1 VLVRMTKASVL
12 DVLERDYVRTARAKG
27 LSRRR
32 ILARHVVRTAL
43 VPVITLLGLEM
54 GTLIGGT
61 VLIEYVFNWPGLS
74 GFLVDA
80 VNARDYPEVVG
91 IVLVISVLFVLL
103 NLVIDI
109 SYALLDPRVKLA
121 R

>member
-1 VLVRMTKASVL
+1 MVRMTRASVL
-12 DVLERDYVRTARAKG
+12 EVLEKDYIRTARAKG
-27 LSRRR
+27 ISRRQIMR
-32 ILARHVVRTAL
+32 RHVVRTAL
-43 VPVITLLGLEM
+43 VPVVTILGLEM

-74 GFLVDA
+74 GYLVRA
-80 VNARDYPEVVG
+80 VEARDYPEVVG
-91 IVLVISVLFVLL
+91 IVLIISFIFVFL

-109 SYALLDPRVKLA
+109 TYALLDPRVKLS